1 MLRARLRARA
11 SREPLREADLA
22 ATAGNGPPEGLKC
35 TFVTTGDGVRLR
47 AAHLSV
53 PQPRGTVVIANGRG
67 DFIERW
73 YEVIGDLAGRGYAV
87 AIFDF
92 RGQGGS
98 QRRYRNHR
106 RDSVRDFHDYDNDLN
121 AVMTQLVLPDCPP
134 PYFALGH
141 STGGLVMLRALRK
154 RTWFQKAVLSAPLLG
169 INRGLW
175 PMPVVRLLCAAV
187 PLLGLGTVMLPGQGR
202 FPLKRGDFAGN
213 NLTSDPERF
222 RRFATILEARPAL
235 GLGGA
240 SYGWLSGALRAI
252 DSLVSV
258 RKPVSFR
265 APVLLIA
272 AGQDRVVDTEA
283 ARQFARRNP
292 GVAFAVIP
300 EARHEILCETD
311 PIREQFYAAFDSF
324 IAE

>member
-1 MLRARLRARA
+1 MLRAKLRARA
-11 SREPLREADLA
+11 PREPVRDADLV
-22 ATAGNGPPEGLKC
+22 ATAGNGPPEGLKSA
-35 TFVTTGDGVRLR
+35 FLTTRDGVRLR
-47 AAHLSV
+47 AAHISV

-73 YEVIGDLAGRGYAV
+73 YETIGDLAARGYAV

-98 QRRYRNHR
+98 QRRHKNHR
-106 RDSVRDFHDYDNDLN
+106 RDSVHDFRDYESDLV

-141 STGGLVMLRALRK
+141 STGGLIVLRALRK

-175 PMPVVRLLCAAV
+175 PMPVVRFLCAAV
-187 PLLGLGTVMLPGQGR
+187 PAFGLGSMTLPGQGR
-202 FPLKRGDFAGN
+202 FPLKRDDFPGN
-213 NLTSDPERF
+213 NLTSDRERF
-222 RRFATILEARPAL
+222 RRATAVLEARPEL

-240 SYGWLSGALRAI
+240 SYAWLGAALSSI
-252 DSLVSV
+252 DSLVAA
-258 RKPVSFR
+258 RKPITFR
-265 APVLLIA
+265 APILIVA
-272 AGQDRVVDTEA
+272 AGQDRIVDTEA

-300 EARHEILCETD
+300 EARHEILCEAD

-324 IAE
+324 IDG